1 MSPAETLAFSPA
13 TMPPLSRVVL
23 RAAVIVMTWETRAR
37 TRKQLKRL
45 DQHLL
50 KDIGLDSMSAET
62 ESSRA
67 FWRD

>member
-50 KDIGLDSMSAET
+50 KDIGLDKMSAET